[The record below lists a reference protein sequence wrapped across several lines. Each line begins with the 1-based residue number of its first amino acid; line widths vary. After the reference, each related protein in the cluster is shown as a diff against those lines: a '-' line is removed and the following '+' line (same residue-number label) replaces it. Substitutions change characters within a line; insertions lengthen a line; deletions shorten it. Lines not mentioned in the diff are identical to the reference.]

1 VLLFEQIGRRS
12 IADPLV
18 GPAEIILHLPKPE
31 LVASVLGVKEAHLA
45 KQVFVIRAVGALD
58 EPVLP
63 GLALGNEGL
72 GAVLGLDRF
81 GESRL
86 SLGMKSV
93 FHGKAHGV
101 VGAGDKKGGSR
112 SRARP

>member
-1 VLLFEQIGRRS
+1 
-12 IADPLV
+12 
-18 GPAEIILHLPKPE
+18 
-31 LVASVLGVKEAHLA
+31 
-45 KQVFVIRAVGALD
+45 
-58 EPVLP
+58 
-63 GLALGNEGL
+63 
-72 GAVLGLDRF
+72 LGLDRF